1 MFKSNAFIVLK
12 KNYHGKLSVSLIIS
26 LNIIYVE
33 YNFVCKFDTLV
44 DEFNF
49 FFINSH
55 SKFLVQVVIN
65 VVVKKF
71 IYKHK

>member
-33 YNFVCKFDTLV
+33 YNFVCKLNMLV
-44 DEFNF
+44 DEFRLF
-49 FFINSH
+49 FLIYSH
-55 SKFLVQVVIN
+55 SELLVKVVI
-65 VVVKKF
+65 KIGIKYF
-71 IYKHK
+71 I

>member
-33 YNFVCKFDTLV
+33 YNFVCKFDILV

-49 FFINSH
+49 FFY
-55 SKFLVQVVIN
+55 KFSQQI
-65 VVVKKF
+65 F
-71 IYKHK
+71 SSSCH